1 MENFSFNEL
10 RIEKIE
16 NVKWGSFLPL
26 CLLYSII
33 FFPTSYF
40 SSALLVIPLIIFI
53 LSGVEGHCCQE
64 IFNISP
70 LTLTFSCWVE
80 IALSPRDGVSQ
91 RMGNECDI
99 GHFRTITVKI

>member
-1 MENFSFNEL
+1 MGLFSP
-10 RIEKIE
+10 IM
-16 NVKWGSFLPL
+16 
-26 CLLYSII
+26 SII
-33 FFPTSYF
+33 FNYFFPTSYF